1 MGEKQKRKDRKSD
14 EKVRIILSF
23 LLLIVLLMVGL
34 YIMINDSE
42 NYIYMG
48 IILVLMLIFSY
59 LFITSVLEQSKKRE
73 EKIIE
78 QYDNI
83 FKAEKASYLQLRKHH
98 ADVEKRLENVENNSK
113 VPKDE
118 IITIQKALAK
128 ITINQSKE
136 NADALMNSNDMLM
149 KKLFGFEEL
158 LEESNHKLLEN
169 QKEMFDSYVEQIL
182 SKQSEL
188 ETLLEETESTVEKE
202 IAYEEAKAK
211 IEEETEEIPETVEE
225 PVLEIPKEEMETPL
239 PEILEEEESEEAV
252 LEIPKRSDG
261 NANTGN
267 LGGRRTGRS
276 SI

>member
-1 MGEKQKRKDRKSD
+1 
-14 EKVRIILSF
+14 
-23 LLLIVLLMVGL
+23 MVGL

-158 LEESNHKLLEN
+158 LEESNHKLYL
-169 QKEMFDSYVEQIL
+169 
-182 SKQSEL
+182 
-188 ETLLEETESTVEKE
+188 
-202 IAYEEAKAK
+202 
-211 IEEETEEIPETVEE
+211 
-225 PVLEIPKEEMETPL
+225 
-239 PEILEEEESEEAV
+239 
-252 LEIPKRSDG
+252 
-261 NANTGN
+261 
-267 LGGRRTGRS
+267 
-276 SI
+276 